1 MTCDKRYMCV
11 LPLAEWMLVLAVL
24 TLLITSSTVMVS
36 AHQSHPNGTLRL
48 AWQSE
53 HISRVTAVDL
63 DARTSGAALF
73 RATGPA
79 RVEQRDGRSCVVGAL
94 LLFDV
99 DDAFAFNIDE
109 TVSVELVLDREFSN
123 GVVSYHDRAVLRP
136 QTQTVRFT
144 DNAPRW
150 QSVTL
155 TLERARFANRLL
167 TAADFGLAAPGG
179 DLVAPQPGD
188 SAEIAVC
195 GMRLKREG
203 KPALHAG
210 PQGTL
215 ALEVHNE
222 TDEAS
227 GALTPV
233 RIGLYDAQGRLPLP
247 SPSALTF
254 RRWEDERVSQTE
266 LIPGV
271 EKWPYDGRYVFFID
285 GTYETKLE
293 AGTYDLVIGKGPEYR
308 LQQRQVTITAGE
320 RTQLKVMLP
329 RWIDMPANGWYS
341 GDDHIHF
348 QRAPADNE
356 WISVLMRAEDVHV
369 ANLLQMGNPSQY
381 FFSQYAFGPKGQH
394 VVDQHA
400 LVAGQESPR
409 TMQLGHTIG
418 LNASRYHHPLE
429 YFLYN
434 KTAEAVRQ
442 DGGLF
447 GYAHTGLDFFAERS
461 HAAAGLALDVADG
474 LVDFVEVLQFGQLG
488 TGLLYDFL
496 NLGFRLTPSAGT
508 DWPYLSLPGA
518 ERCYVQVTGAFSP
531 QAFFDGMKAGRLF
544 VTNGP
549 MLALDVGGQSMGS
562 EVHVKAGQTLTIK
575 ATARQNPDYGTLDR
589 LELVVHGDVIKTAKA
604 ETGAETLELVH
615 ELQAQ
620 TSLWLALR
628 AYSTEMGLAHSAPV
642 YVYVDGRK
650 QFWKRAVVPELVTR
664 YKSVL
669 EEIPSLEINWA
680 AQHEKDSL
688 SPEVLTLHWDAHRQP
703 LQARIKKALEFY
715 AGLLAEASQ

>member
-1 MTCDKRYMCV
+1 MTCDKRDMCV
-11 LPLAEWMLVLAVL
+11 LLLTKLLLMLAVL
-24 TLLITSSTVMVS
+24 LIGSTPVS

-73 RATGPA
+73 RATQAA
-79 RVEQRDGRSCVVGAL
+79 RVEQRDGRSCVVGAV

-109 TVSVELVLDREFSN
+109 TVSIELVLDRESSN
-123 GVVSYHDRAVLRP
+123 GVVAYHDRAVLRP
-136 QTQTVRFT
+136 QTQTVRFADDT
-144 DNAPRW
+144 PRW
-150 QSVTL
+150 QSVSL
-155 TLERARFANRLL
+155 TLEHARFANRLL

-195 GMRLKREG
+195 GVRLKRES
-203 KPALHAG
+203 KPALHTG

-215 ALEVHNE
+215 ALEVYNE
-222 TDEAS
+222 TDETS
-227 GALTPV
+227 GVLTPV
-233 RIGLYDAQGRLPLP
+233 RVGLYDARGRLPLP
-247 SPSALTF
+247 SQSALTF

-285 GTYETKLE
+285 GTYETELE
-293 AGTYDLVIGKGPEYR
+293 AGTYDLVIGKGPEYHIH
-308 LQQRQVTITAGE
+308 QRQITITAGE
-320 RTQLKVMLP
+320 RTQLTVRLP
-329 RWIDMPANGWYS
+329 RWVDMPASGWYS
-341 GDDHIHF
+341 GDGHIHF

-356 WISVLMRAEDVHV
+356 WISVLTRAEDIHV
-369 ANLLQMGNPSQY
+369 ANLLQMGNPSEY
-381 FFSQYAFGPKGQH
+381 FFSQYAFGPRGQY

-400 LVAGQESPR
+400 LVTGQESPR

-434 KTAEAVRQ
+434 TTAEAVRQ

-461 HAAAGLALDVADG
+461 HAATGLALDIVDG

-518 ERCYVQVTGAFSP
+518 ERVYVQVAGAFSP

-549 MLALDVGGQSMGS
+549 MLELDVDGQAMGS
-562 EVHVKAGQTLTIK
+562 EIHVKAGQTVTIK
-575 ATARQNPDYGTLDR
+575 ATAHQNPDYGTLDR
-589 LELVVHGDVIKTAKA
+589 LELVMHGDVIKTVKA
-604 ETGAETLELVH
+604 ETGAETLEIMH
-615 ELQAQ
+615 ELQPQ
-620 TSLWLALR
+620 TSLWLAVR
-628 AYSTEMGLAHSAPV
+628 AYSTKMGLAHSAPV
-642 YVYVDGRK
+642 YVYVDNDKR
-650 QFWKRAVVPELVTR
+650 FWKRAAVPELVTR

-669 EEIPSLEINWA
+669 EEISSLEVNWA

-688 SPEVLTLHWDAHRQP
+688 SPEVLKLHWDAHRQP
-703 LQARIKKALEFY
+703 LQRRVEKALKFY
-715 AGLLAEASQ
+715 DGLLAEAAQ

>member
-1 MTCDKRYMCV
+1 MIHDRRRTFV
-11 LPLAEWMLVLAVL
+11 LPLAGWLLVLAVL
-24 TLLITSSTVMVS
+24 LMDSTAVS

-48 AWQSE
+48 AWQAE

-73 RATGPA
+73 RATQAA
-79 RVEQRDGRSCVVGAL
+79 RVEQRDGRSCVVGAV

-109 TVSVELVLDREFSN
+109 TVSVELVLDRESSN

-195 GMRLKREG
+195 GIRLKREG
-203 KPALHAG
+203 KPALHTG

-222 TDEAS
+222 AS

-233 RIGLYDAQGRLPLP
+233 RVGLYDANGRLPLP
-247 SPSALTF
+247 SQSALTF

-285 GTYETKLE
+285 GAYEAELE
-293 AGTYDLVIGKGPEYR
+293 AGTYDLVIGKGPEYHIH
-308 LQQRQVTITAGE
+308 QSQVTITAGE
-320 RTQLKVMLP
+320 RTQLQVTLP
-329 RWIDMPANGWYS
+329 RWIDMPASGWYS

-348 QRAPADNE
+348 ERTPADNE
-356 WISVLMRAEDVHV
+356 WISVLTRAEDIHV
-369 ANLLQMGNPSQY
+369 ANLLQMGNPSEY
-381 FFSQYAFGPKGQH
+381 FFSQYAFGSKGQY

-400 LVAGQESPR
+400 LVTGQESPR

-429 YFLYN
+429 YFLYD

-461 HAAAGLALDVADG
+461 HAATGLALDIVDG

-518 ERCYVQVTGAFSP
+518 ERVYVQVAGAFSP

-549 MLALDVGGQSMGS
+549 MLALDVAGQAMGS
-562 EVHVKAGQTLTIK
+562 EVHVKAGQTVTIK
-575 ATARQNPDYGTLDR
+575 ATARQNPDYGRLDR
-589 LELVVHGDVIKTAKA
+589 LELVIHGDVIKTVKA

-620 TSLWLALR
+620 TSLWLAVR
-628 AYSTEMGLAHSAPV
+628 AYGTEMGLAHSAPV
-642 YVYVDGRK
+642 YVYVDGHKR
-650 QFWKRAVVPELVTR
+650 FWKRAAVPELVAR

-669 EEIPSLEINWA
+669 EKISSLEINWA

-688 SPEVLTLHWDAHRQP
+688 SPEVLKLHWDAHREP
-703 LQARIKKALEFY
+703 LQRRIEKALKFY
-715 AGLLAEASQ
+715 NDLLAEAAQ